1 MKNIIYKRKLNNDG
15 TPFLDENGDFVNEIV
30 SEEEVEVTHLT
41 HAEKYASDKD
51 FGIKLMD
58 LFLIDNRESPIA
70 FNPAISD
77 ALLQKMQLPK
87 AFAEVGDIK
96 TVKYLLS
103 ITETDE
109 IFTQQRKDKYV
120 LMCNNHL
127 GL

>member
-1 MKNIIYKRKLNNDG
+1 MKNITYKRKLNTGG

-30 SEEEVEVTHLT
+30 SEEEVEVTPLT

-70 FNPAISD
+70 FNHAISG
-77 ALLQKMQLPK
+77 ALLQKMQAIK
-87 AFAEVGDIK
+87 ALAEVGDIK

-103 ITETDE
+103 ITETDV
-109 IFTQQRKDKYV
+109 IFTQERKDKYI
-120 LMCNNHL
+120 LMCANHL